1 MNINREYIT
10 KINFTDKNDTSKNKY
25 IVIHYFGG
33 LSTAKNLAQ
42 YWATKYAG
50 ASAHYAVGHEGD
62 IFQIVEDDD
71 IAWHCGAS
79 SYKHAECRNS
89 NSIGIEMAV
98 RKKNTATL
106 SASDKD
112 WYFEEATI
120 DAAVELTRLLMQKYG
135 ITADH
140 VIRHYDVTGKICPN
154 PYVYECTED
163 TWEDFK
169 RRIAEREVMPATNAQ
184 TPAGTNEDIIW
195 QYLSGKGLNAY
206 AVAGIMGNLYA
217 ESRLSAKNLQ
227 NSFEGKLDLNDDT
240 YTAAV
245 DAGTYGNF
253 IHDGAGYG
261 LAQWTFYTRKQSLLS
276 FAKERGTSIG
286 DLMMQLDFFWNEI
299 QSYKHAFAVL
309 KSAGSV
315 LEASNAMLL
324 EYEKPADQSAA
335 IQSRRANYA
344 LAFFKDHAA
353 AGANTKPTEAG
364 VKQLAGR
371 IKIVYAGADGVNY
384 RTAPDYNMPAA
395 GQAHAGEVFTV
406 VGETDGFY
414 KLKSGWFITK
424 REDLVEFTQTQA
436 KRYARIIYKGSD
448 GVNYRNKPDYNAA
461 AAGVVHYGEVFTIVG
476 EEGDFW
482 KLKSGVYLTKREDL
496 VEVIEAV

>member
-10 KINFTDKNDTSKNKY
+10 NINFTDKNDTSKNKY

-33 LSTAKNLAQ
+33 LSNAKQLGK
-42 YWATKYAG
+42 YWAQTYAG
-50 ASAHYAVGHEGD
+50 ASAHYGIDFDGAV
-62 IFQIVEDDD
+62 FQYVEDDD

-89 NSIGIEMAV
+89 NSIGIELAV

-112 WYFEEATI
+112 WYFEDATI

-135 ITADH
+135 IAADH

-154 PYVYECTED
+154 PYVYDCTKH

-169 RRIAEREVMPATNAQ
+169 QRIAAREVTPATNAQ

-195 QYLSGKGLNAY
+195 KYLSKKGLNDY

-227 NSFEGKLDLNDDT
+227 NSFKGKLDLNDDT
-240 YTAAV
+240 YTAKV

-299 QSYKHAFAVL
+299 QGYKHAFAVL

-353 AGANTKPTEAG
+353 ADANAKPTEAG

-414 KLKSGWFITK
+414 KLKSDWFITK

-482 KLKSGVYLTKREDL
+482 KLKSGAYLTKREDL